1 MNLFSDHVFDKNAPN
16 SYVPICNIIPS
27 TMSMDDQEYLGSELQ
42 RLMELLGVKT
52 GLFNIETCVDVN
64 GIPYIMEVTPRGG
77 GCGIAELQDMAM
89 NAFFVENE
97 IRKAVNMDIV
107 QSECEKIDG
116 YYCELVIHL
125 NNEKPCIYKD
135 ISVREDI
142 SARNLKKIVMCVQP
156 GDEVLPFT
164 GANRSLGNAYLHC
177 DNREELIELVDHSSE
192 WLDIIV
198 E

>member
-1 MNLFSDHVFDKNAPN
+1 
-16 SYVPICNIIPS
+16 
-27 TMSMDDQEYLGSELQ
+27 MSF
-42 RLMELLGVKT
+42 K
-52 GLFNIETCVDVN
+52 
-64 GIPYIMEVTPRGG
+64 
-77 GCGIAELQDMAM
+77 
-89 NAFFVENE
+89 
-97 IRKAVNMDIV
+97 
-107 QSECEKIDG
+107 
-116 YYCELVIHL
+116 LVIHL